1 VQIEALEPTRAA
13 EDGQLQTGQAHRS
26 PEIERKWNIAVLLPC
41 YNEGQSIR
49 RVVEQFRKVLP
60 QAVIFVYDNRSTDNT
75 AAEARAAGA
84 GVRAEPWPG
93 KGNVVRRMFADIDA
107 DIYIMADGD
116 GTYDATRAP
125 EMAQLMMDQHLD
137 MVVGTRAGIYD
148 EAHRAGHGFGNR
160 LFNFLYRSFFGELFT
175 DIFSGYRVFSR
186 RFVKSFPASS
196 AGFEIET
203 EMSVQASLLR
213 MPIAEIPT
221 AYGAREE
228 GTASKL
234 RTFHDGFRIL
244 RTFVL
249 LFKEIRP
256 ATFYG
261 AIAGV
266 LTLLALLLGTPIV
279 LTFVQTGL
287 VPRVPTA
294 LVVTGLGLL
303 AAISTMCGLIL
314 DSVARGRLE
323 QKRLAY
329 LSLPQFR
336 QRPRGGFG
344 AAEPA

>member
-1 VQIEALEPTRAA
+1 VRENVPTW
-13 EDGQLQTGQAHRS
+13 S
-26 PEIERKWNIAVLLPC
+26 VAVLLPC
-41 YNEGQSIR
+41 FNEGLAIR
-49 RVVEQFRKVLP
+49 RVVEQFRRVLP
-60 QAVIFVYDNRSTDNT
+60 QAVVFVYDNRSTDDT
-75 AAEARAAGA
+75 AAQARAAGA
-84 GVRAEPWPG
+84 VVRSEPWPG

-107 DIYIMADGD
+107 DLYVMADGD
-116 GTYDATRAP
+116 GTYDAGVAP
-125 EMAQLMMDQHLD
+125 QMVERMIHEHLD
-137 MVVGTRAGIYD
+137 MVVGTRRDIYS
-148 EAHRAGHGFGNR
+148 EAHRTGHGLGNR
-160 LFNFLYRSFFGELFT
+160 LFNGLYRSLFGELFT

-213 MPIAEIPT
+213 MPIAEIAT
-221 AYGAREE
+221 AYGVRDA
-228 GTASKL
+228 GTVSKL
-234 RTFHDGFRIL
+234 RTVRDGLRIL

-261 AIAGV
+261 AIAA
-266 LTLLALLLGTPIV
+266 LLLLLALGLGAPIV
-279 LTFVQTGL
+279 LTFLETGL

-294 LVVTGLGLL
+294 LVVTALGIL
-303 AAISTMCGLIL
+303 AGISTVCGLIL

-336 QRPRGGFG
+336 PRKRRSLGPHE
-344 AAEPA
+344 AVE

>member
-1 VQIEALEPTRAA
+1 VQAELDESTRTAPADAGQVAA
-13 EDGQLQTGQAHRS
+13 RLGAGIDRNWTV
-26 PEIERKWNIAVLLPC
+26 AVLLPC

-60 QAVIFVYDNRSTDNT
+60 HAVVFVYDNRSTDNT
-75 AAEARAAGA
+75 SAEARAAGA
-84 GVRAEPWPG
+84 VVRAEPWPG

-125 EMAQLMMDQHLD
+125 EMVKRMLDEHLD

-148 EAHRAGHGFGNR
+148 EAHRAGHGFGNW
-160 LFNFLYRSFFGELFT
+160 LFNRLYRGFFGELFT

-186 RFVKSFPASS
+186 RFVKSFPATS

-213 MPIAEIPT
+213 MPIVEIPT

-228 GTASKL
+228 GTVSKL

-244 RTFVL
+244 RTFLL

-261 AIAGV
+261 VIAGT
-266 LTLLALLLGTPIV
+266 LLLLALALGTPIV
-279 LTFVQTGL
+279 LTFLQTGL
-287 VPRVPTA
+287 VPRIPTA
-294 LVVTGLGLL
+294 LAVVGLGLL

-329 LSLPQFR
+329 LSQPQFR
-336 QRPRGGFG
+336 PRQRNG
-344 AAEPA
+344 AASPLDRH

>member
-1 VQIEALEPTRAA
+1 MLSTAKTWSV
-13 EDGQLQTGQAHRS
+13 
-26 PEIERKWNIAVLLPC
+26 AVLLPC

-49 RVVEQFRKVLP
+49 LVVEQFRSVLP
-60 QAVIFVYDNRSTDNT
+60 HAVIFVYDNRSTDNT
-75 AAEARAAGA
+75 ADEARQAGA
-84 GVRAEPWPG
+84 VVRNEPWPG

-125 EMAQLMMDQHLD
+125 EMIQRMLDDHLD
-137 MVVGTRAGIYD
+137 MVVGTRAGVYD
-148 EAHRAGHGFGNR
+148 EAHRAGHGFGNW
-160 LFNFLYRSFFGELFT
+160 LFNRLYRGLFGELFT

-213 MPIAEIPT
+213 MPIAEVAT
-221 AYGAREE
+221 AYGARQE
-228 GTASKL
+228 GTVSKL

-244 RTFVL
+244 RTFLL

-261 AIAGV
+261 AFAAA
-266 LTLLALLLGTPIV
+266 LLLLALALGLPIV
-279 LTFVQTGL
+279 VTFLQTGL
-287 VPRVPTA
+287 VPRIPTA
-294 LVVTGLGLL
+294 LVVTALGIL

-323 QKRLAY
+323 QKRQSY
-329 LSLPQFR
+329 LSMPQFS
-336 QRPRGGFG
+336 PRSRTPQPPVDKQSAATGMQFPGGE
-344 AAEPA
+344 ADPWR